1 MPSDTKTRR
10 TREIDAELDRELE
23 QTFPA
28 SDPPQITRGDP
39 EIEITPKPRRTKPT
53 VRRKSGPAQPA
64 ENGEVGVISVP
75 TRGAGRHVSACR
87 RGSRHRAP

>member
-28 SDPPQITRGDP
+28 SDPLQITRGDP
-39 EIEITPKPRRTKPT
+39 EVEITPKPRRP
-53 VRRKSGPAQPA
+53 RRPPDETDREAKKRA
-64 ENGEVGVISVP
+64 
-75 TRGAGRHVSACR
+75 RSAR
-87 RGSRHRAP
+87 